1 MKLYLSPPTGF
12 PPQLNGEKYILPSQI
27 GKTLDTKCA
36 SESKKNKKI
45 PERPHELE
53 VSLHSRPDIL
63 VPDFLNVQCGPK
75 VNQRQITLGLEQQ
88 IYTSSDIFCKRCCP
102 RWRHLEGLSS
112 IRPRKSNIWHKCC
125 LKIFLGFAENLQQN
139 TLQTI
144 KDNFN
149 FHQTADIAIF
159 LFVNFM

>member
-75 VNQRQITLGLEQQ
+75 SQSTTNHLRFRATNLHKFRYFLQALLPTLE
-88 IYTSSDIFCKRCCP
+88 TFRRS
-102 RWRHLEGLSS
+102 
-112 IRPRKSNIWHKCC
+112 
-125 LKIFLGFAENLQQN
+125 
-139 TLQTI
+139 
-144 KDNFN
+144 
-149 FHQTADIAIF
+149 
-159 LFVNFM
+159 V